1 MSQVSQVASMVVII
15 GLCAMPGAAGAADNA
30 DAAALVAK
38 AIEALPKASFA
49 ASIKLSTGTGE
60 PATMDLKQKYMSGT
74 RGGYLE
80 VTGPSDLIGIRHLF
94 LEPRQGRSK
103 QFLKLTASRTLVSVA
118 EETRE
123 QPFLRSNFYVADL
136 VEPPVDAYTYSF
148 AGDLP
153 TGGRNC
159 KLVASVAKNPKK
171 EVYSKIVAAIEP
183 NDLVVMRRE
192 FFGKDGKLLK
202 TLTVD
207 KLEKIDGNWTPMLQ
221 TMKNA
226 QDNSVSTLEV
236 TSIKYGV
243 EIPDEVFTPD
253 YLRRTEP

>member
-1 MSQVSQVASMVVII
+1 MNRHLRVASTLAII
-15 GLCAMPGAAGAADNA
+15 GFLSVPSAAPAADEVN
-30 DAAALVAK
+30 AAALVAK

-49 ASIKLSTGTGE
+49 AAVTLSTGEGA
-60 PATMDLKQKYMSGT
+60 PRTMALKQKYMNGT
-74 RGGYLE
+74 RGGYME
-80 VTGPSDLIGIRHLF
+80 VTGPADLAGIRHLF
-94 LEPRQGRSK
+94 LEPREGRPK
-103 QFLKLTASRTLVSVA
+103 QFLKMTASRSLVMVA

-136 VEPPVDAYTYSF
+136 VEPPVDAYDYSY
-148 AGDLP
+148 AGD
-153 TGGRNC
+153 TKIGDRNC
-159 KLVASVAKNPKK
+159 KLVQSVAKNPKK
-171 EVYSKIVAAIEP
+171 EVYSKIIVAIDP
-183 NDLVVMRRE
+183 QDLVALRRE
-192 FFGKDGKLLK
+192 FFDKDGKLLK

-243 EIPDEVFTPD
+243 DIEDSVFTPE
-253 YLRRTEP
+253 YLRRD